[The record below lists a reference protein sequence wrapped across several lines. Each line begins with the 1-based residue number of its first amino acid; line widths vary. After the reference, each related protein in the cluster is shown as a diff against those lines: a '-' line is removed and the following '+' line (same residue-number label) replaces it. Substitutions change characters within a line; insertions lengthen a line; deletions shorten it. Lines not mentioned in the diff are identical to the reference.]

1 MKAMPLV
8 SAFEGVPCMKIAFVV
23 GCVML
28 SVVSFSMG
36 AFAQASLYEL
46 QATRID
52 GSRENLS
59 DFKGKVALVVNTASQ
74 CGYTPQYTELQE
86 LYERYKDRGFVVLG
100 FPSNDFG
107 GQEPDTEAEIQKFC
121 SSKFGVSFPLF
132 SKTKV
137 LGEAKD
143 PIYRFLI
150 TSTGGK
156 EVGWNFEKFLVSKD
170 GLVLERFPSSVK
182 PLSSTITAAVEAAI
196 TK

>member
-1 MKAMPLV
+1 
-8 SAFEGVPCMKIAFVV
+8 MKIALVA
-23 GCVML
+23 GCIVL
-28 SVVSFSMG
+28 SVFSFSIG
-36 AFAQASLYEL
+36 AFAQSSLYEM

-52 GSRENLS
+52 GSRQNLS
-59 DFKGKVALVVNTASQ
+59 DFRGKVALVVNTASQ

-107 GQEPDTEAEIQKFC
+107 GQEPGSEAEIQTFC

-137 LGEAKD
+137 LGDAKD
-143 PIYRFLI
+143 PVYRFL
-150 TSTGGK
+150 TASTGGA

-182 PLSSTITAAVEAAI
+182 PLSPAITAAVDAAI
-196 TK
+196 SK